1 MTDSEIFSNDNSDAE
16 HSDGLLSDTD
26 ELSDNYEFTEVP
38 EYGFDNTKTDV
49 NRLVDNARDEIKAS
63 RVADTL
69 EREQAGN
76 RAKQALKQLYDDD
89 FDFDNPPDSL
99 DRYERMIA
107 LRRLEEA
114 AIYNGKFESE
124 WFEDRELHD
133 LPNVD
138 HAVNVVSIMK
148 TYGELAEHNLA
159 RLTSSTVAVPE
170 VREAAADALH
180 DIRSETQQPSH
191 DSLRA
196 ALAAWLRPGDDA

>member
-1 MTDSEIFSNDNSDAE
+1 MTDSKLFDTDGAVDESG
-16 HSDGLLSDTD
+16 DGLKDD
-26 ELSDNYEFTEVP
+26 YEFREAGTL
-38 EYGFDNTKTDV
+38 YGREMQTQV
-49 NRLVDNARDEIKAS
+49 ERLVDNARDEIKATQ
-63 RVADTL
+63 VADTL

-99 DRYERMIA
+99 DRYERTIA

-124 WFEDRELHD
+124 WFDERELHD
-133 LPNVD
+133 LPNVE

-159 RLTSSTVAVPE
+159 RVTSSTIVKPE

-180 DIRSETQQPSH
+180 EIRSDAQQQSQ

-196 ALAAWLRPGDDA
+196 ALAAWLHPGDDP

>member
-1 MTDSEIFSNDNSDAE
+1 MTDSTIFDHDDGGDENSE
-16 HSDGLLSDTD
+16 GLIDD
-26 ELSDNYEFTEVP
+26 YEFHEARTL
-38 EYGFDNTKTDV
+38 YDV
-49 NRLVDNARDEIKAS
+49 QAETQVERLVNEARDEIKANQ
-63 RVADTL
+63 VADTL
-69 EREQAGN
+69 ERERAGN

-99 DRYERMIA
+99 DRYERTIA

-124 WFEDRELHD
+124 WFEERELHD
-133 LPNVD
+133 LPNIE

-159 RLTSSTVAVPE
+159 RVTSSTIVEPE

-180 DIRSETQQPSH
+180 EIRSDAQQQSH
-191 DSLRA
+191 DTLRE
-196 ALAAWLRPGDDA
+196 ALAAWLHPGGDS

>member
-1 MTDSEIFSNDNSDAE
+1 MTDSKLFDSDDGCDE
-16 HSDGLLSDTD
+16 SSDGLKDD
-26 ELSDNYEFTEVP
+26 YEFHEAGTLYDTQRQTQVE
-38 EYGFDNTKTDV
+38 
-49 NRLVDNARDEIKAS
+49 RLVDNARDEIKANQ
-63 RVADTL
+63 VADTL

-99 DRYERMIA
+99 DRYERTIA

-124 WFEDRELHD
+124 WFEERELHD
-133 LPNVD
+133 LPNIE

-159 RLTSSTVAVPE
+159 RVTSSTIVEPE

-180 DIRSETQQPSH
+180 EIRSDAQQQSH
-191 DSLRA
+191 DTLRE
-196 ALAAWLRPGDDA
+196 ALAAWLHPGGDS